1 MIQTTGSPDPEAVSA
16 SRLTLALTGSPG
28 PAEAPEQRLQLPT
41 NPRLDPHPLARGRV
55 LELDPHRHQQQPM
68 GVQTL
73 SKEAVVAPLPIF
85 GIAHDRAQNMFHTEQ
100 RIQSGQS
107 QATLGIGRGT

>member
-1 MIQTTGSPDPEAVSA
+1 
-16 SRLTLALTGSPG
+16 
-28 PAEAPEQRLQLPT
+28 
-41 NPRLDPHPLARGRV
+41 V

-107 QATLGIGRGT
+107 QATLGIGRGTRGGKILAGIFLPSDGRNSRESRLESIINTDGPQQEVVNDG